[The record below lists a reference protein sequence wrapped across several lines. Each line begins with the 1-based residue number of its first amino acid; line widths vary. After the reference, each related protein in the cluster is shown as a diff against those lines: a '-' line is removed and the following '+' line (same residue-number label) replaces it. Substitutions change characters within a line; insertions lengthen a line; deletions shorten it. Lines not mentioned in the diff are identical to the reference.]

1 MSLAILG
8 PVSALTLFHYMDALE
23 GDGFAGDKS
32 LLVRIVIT
40 IPKGAA
46 TNFQSH
52 SLSLLN
58 STLQYSLLVRSFVCS
73 ILDSIITPSCSICL
87 RTSAPVHAHLRLELN

>member
-32 LLVRIVIT
+32 LLVRIMIT
-40 IPKGAA
+40 IPRKVA

-52 SLSLLN
+52 LLYLLN
-58 STLQYSLLVRSFVCS
+58 S
-73 ILDSIITPSCSICL
+73 IL
-87 RTSAPVHAHLRLELN
+87 